1 MSNHKTTPMKK
12 LLITLSIL
20 PFVALAQDAEQADD
34 VTPTF
39 YKNEIGISTGVHL
52 NIIDDDLYPGSL
64 GTRVSLGY
72 LRNIDRV
79 QIGLVAEAGSEDGL
93 YRYISPVLMFNY
105 RIPVGKS
112 YGYIGMAGG
121 YYLQQYTSYG
131 WGPEYRNKG
140 YTMGMQLGYVWN
152 FSRHFS
158 FTSELSLRSSQFWYE
173 NAYFVST
180 SQPYTLEPDGYYV
193 RYRDKFFEL
202 YLPIAFGMRY
212 RF

>member
-1 MSNHKTTPMKK
+1 MCSQELPPDYLNNQTIQQQSVSNHKTIAMKK
-12 LLITLSIL
+12 LLITLTFL
-20 PFVALAQDAEQADD
+20 PFAAMAQDVAQADD

-39 YKNEIGISTGVHL
+39 YKNEIGIGTGVHL

-121 YYLQQYTSYG
+121 YYQQQYTSYG
-131 WGPEYRNKG
+131 WLVETKYAFSYQNCALRND
-140 YTMGMQLGYVWN
+140 
-152 FSRHFS
+152 
-158 FTSELSLRSSQFWYE
+158 SSDVKE
-173 NAYFVST
+173 KC
-180 SQPYTLEPDGYYV
+180 LL
-193 RYRDKFFEL
+193 KFHT
-202 YLPIAFGMRY
+202 
-212 RF
+212 